1 MSGKRDG
8 DFDLIFAVDSAAHA
22 FIAADGARR
31 RARYRPPGA
40 ARRAGAAARRRPE
53 PAADHRRHDPA
64 RARPPRRRRP
74 AAGRA
79 RGRSACR
86 QAGAGRG
93 GAPRIA
99 RRRRPHAA
107 AAGHAWPPPAGS
119 VLADRAGRRRQRA
132 RPPARQRLPAGRRAR
147 LHRDRA
153 RHPAGRRTAGQH
165 QPLRRHGADPG
176 LPPRPRGHCAPAP
189 ERRHRRRPRQAPGL
203 DGAARGGDPGRWRSR
218 PPADRAPAAGPP
230 RPAQPG
236 RPRRRHAAA
245 ARASP
250 GLQGHRRA
258 AARRGRADVRIF
270 KKNRRS
276 SA

>member
-1 MSGKRDG
+1 MPSS
-8 DFDLIFAVDSAAHA
+8 LPMA
-22 FIAADGARR
+22 
-31 RARYRPPGA
+31 P
-40 ARRAGAAARRRPE
+40 AAAPVTGRRGLRAALALPLAAVLSLPLITAAMTP
-53 PAADHRRHDPA
+53 PAPTH
-64 RARPPRRRRP
+64 P
-74 AAGRA
+74 AAGALLRA
-79 RGRSACR
+79 AREGDLPAVK
-86 QAGAGRG
+86 QALAAG

-119 VLADRAGRRRQRA
+119 ALADRAGRRRQRA

-147 LHRDRA
+147 LHRHRA

-189 ERRHRRRPRQAPGL
+189 EHRHRRRPRQAPGL

-250 GLQGHRRA
+250 GLHGHRRA